1 MREGR
6 IEQWLEDDKHELG
19 PGEAVY
25 IEKDVVH
32 GSYTLGDEPAKLTRD
47 PHADRGRGRLRGHRR
62 LRGGAL
68 GLAAVAIVTGS
79 SSGIGRAIA
88 GELAAPRHERGRHL
102 ALARARGRRRR
113 RRSSEGGTA
122 LGVAAELTDARAA
135 RRALVERALD
145 AFGRLD
151 VLVNNAGA
159 GQVADSET
167 LALADW
173 QRIIDVDLSAPF
185 RCAQAAARPMLAA
198 GRGVIVN
205 VSSLL
210 GHLGLARR
218 AAYGAAKHGLEGLTK
233 TLAVEWAR
241 RGVRVVSVAPA
252 YVATELLAG
261 TSKAG
266 GFTLE
271 DVAQRT
277 PLGRLAEP
285 RRWRASSP
293 SSSPTTRP
301 T

>member
-1 MREGR
+1 MPEGR
-6 IEQWLEDDKHELG
+6 TQ
-19 PGEAVY
+19 P
-25 IEKDVVH
+25 
-32 GSYTLGDEPAKLTRD
+32 LTSR
-47 PHADRGRGRLRGHRR
+47 
-62 LRGGAL
+62 
-68 GLAAVAIVTGS
+68 VAIVTGS

-88 GELAAPRHERGRHL
+88 AELAGRGMSVVVTSRSAER
-102 ALARARGRRRR
+102 AQATAAAIED
-113 RRSSEGGTA
+113 EGGTA
-122 LGVAAELTDARAA
+122 LGVAVELTDADAPAVLVA
-135 RRALVERALD
+135 RTLEH
-145 AFGRLD
+145 FGRLD
-151 VLVNNAGA
+151 ALVNNAGA

-173 QRIIDVDLSAPF
+173 QRIIDLDLSAPF

-205 VSSLL
+205 ISSLT
-210 GHLGLARR
+210 GHVGLARR

-271 DVAQRT
+271 EVAHRT

-285 RRWRASSP
+285 EEVARVVAFLVSDDASYVTGSSVLVDGGWIADGGWAGMSP
-293 SSSPTTRP
+293 STTIGAR
-301 T
+301 

>member
-1 MREGR
+1 M
-6 IEQWLEDDKHELG
+6 
-19 PGEAVY
+19 
-25 IEKDVVH
+25 
-32 GSYTLGDEPAKLTRD
+32 
-47 PHADRGRGRLRGHRR
+47 
-62 LRGGAL
+62 
-68 GLAAVAIVTGS
+68 VAQT
-79 SSGIGRAIA
+79 
-88 GELAAPRHERGRHL
+88 
-102 ALARARGRRRR
+102 
-113 RRSSEGGTA
+113 
-122 LGVAAELTDARAA
+122 
-135 RRALVERALD
+135 LD

-151 VLVNNAGA
+151 ALVNNAGA

-173 QRIIDVDLSAPF
+173 QRIIDLDLSAPF

-218 AAYGAAKHGLEGLTK
+218 VAYGAAKHGLEGLTK

-271 DVAQRT
+271 EVAHRT

-285 RRWRASSP
+285 EEVARVVAFLVSDDASYVTG
-293 SSSPTTRP
+293 SSVLVDGGWIADGGWAGMSQATTGAP
-301 T
+301 

>member
-1 MREGR
+1 MSEEGT
-6 IEQWLEDDKHELG
+6 QPL
-19 PGEAVY
+19 
-25 IEKDVVH
+25 
-32 GSYTLGDEPAKLTRD
+32 S
-47 PHADRGRGRLRGHRR
+47 GR
-62 LRGGAL
+62 
-68 GLAAVAIVTGS
+68 VAIVTGS
-79 SSGIGRAIA
+79 SSGIGRAVA
-88 GELAAPRHERGRHL
+88 SELARRGMSVVVTSRSPER
-102 ALARARGRRRR
+102 AAAAAAAIEA
-113 RRSSEGGTA
+113 EGGTA
-122 LGVAAELTDARAA
+122 LGVAAELTEPEAPG
-135 RRALVERALD
+135 ALVARSLE

-173 QRIIDVDLSAPF
+173 QRIIDLDLSAPF
-185 RCAQAAARPMLAA
+185 RCAQAAARPMLSA

-266 GFTLE
+266 GFTLDE
-271 DVAQRT
+271 VAHRT

-285 RRWRASSP
+285 EEVARVVAFLVSDDASYVTG
-293 SSSPTTRP
+293 SSVLVDGGWIADGGWAGMSQATTGAP
-301 T
+301 

>member
-1 MREGR
+1 MSEEGT
-6 IEQWLEDDKHELG
+6 QPL
-19 PGEAVY
+19 
-25 IEKDVVH
+25 
-32 GSYTLGDEPAKLTRD
+32 S
-47 PHADRGRGRLRGHRR
+47 GR
-62 LRGGAL
+62 
-68 GLAAVAIVTGS
+68 VAIVTGS
-79 SSGIGRAIA
+79 SSGIGRAVA
-88 GELAAPRHERGRHL
+88 SELARRGMSVVVTSRSPER
-102 ALARARGRRRR
+102 AAAAAAAIEA
-113 RRSSEGGTA
+113 EGGTA
-122 LGVAAELTDARAA
+122 LGVAAELTEPEAPG
-135 RRALVERALD
+135 ALVARSLE

-151 VLVNNAGA
+151 ALVNNAGA

-173 QRIIDVDLSAPF
+173 QRIIDLDLSAPF
-185 RCAQAAARPMLAA
+185 RCAQAAARPMLSA

-266 GFTLE
+266 GFTLDE
-271 DVAQRT
+271 VAHRT

-285 RRWRASSP
+285 EEVARVVAFLVSDDASYVTG
-293 SSSPTTRP
+293 SSVLVDGGWIADGGWAGMSQATTGAP
-301 T
+301 